1 MARYTRR
8 QRLPAPEAL
17 DRTTLEMAARLLL
30 GAEWKRPLAALLG
43 PHHPSGPRESL
54 DPRLPFR
61 WLANPLNPD
70 GSTNKGWRPIPPW
83 VWPVLSELLHQRA
96 LDLAADAR
104 DAQRLHIELGA
115 LVRDAEKAGR
125 K

>member
-17 DRTTLEMAARLLL
+17 DRHTLELAGLVLM
-30 GAEWKRPLAALLG
+30 GVEWKRPLAALLG

-70 GSTNKGWRPIPPW
+70 GTPNKGHRPIPSW
-83 VWPVLSELLHQRA
+83 VWPVLSELLHKRA

-104 DAQRLHIELGA
+104 DAQRLHIELSA
-115 LVRDAEKAGR
+115 LVHKGG